1 MSNINY
7 YKYIYMYK
15 CMYKSVKCVYNTKN
29 HNLSTNHLLFLL
41 ITRFNNN
48 LVIILKYTHLNIIM
62 CKLRS
67 IKKVPLYILNCELM
81 SHEENLYLF
90 HTTKLYYNVITYI

>member
-1 MSNINY
+1 MSNINN

-29 HNLSTNHLLFLL
+29 YNLSANHLLFLL

-67 IKKVPLYILNCELM
+67 IKKVPLYILNCL
-81 SHEENLYLF
+81 NLCL
-90 HTTKLYYNVITYI
+90 TKKTFINYFIQPNYIIM